1 MAIAACYA
9 GLLAPA
15 PAVAYAAPAVA
26 AYAAPAP
33 AVAYAAPA
41 AYAAPVAYAAAPA
54 AVREDTVVAG
64 PSGTIASSRY
74 GAGAVYYG

>member
-1 MAIAACYA
+1 MAIAASYA
-9 GLLAPA
+9 GLIAPA

-26 AYAAPAP
+26 AYAHP

-41 AYAAPVAYAAAPA
+41 AYAAPVAYAAAAP

-64 PSGTIASSRY
+64 PSGTIASTRI

>member
-26 AYAAPAP
+26 AYAAPA
-33 AVAYAAPA
+33 VAYAAPA

-54 AVREDTVVAG
+54 AVREDSVVAG
-64 PSGTIASSRY
+64 PSGTIVSSRY

>member
-15 PAVAYAAPAVA
+15 PAVAYAA
-26 AYAAPAP
+26 YAAPAP

-41 AYAAPVAYAAAPA
+41 AYAAAPVAYAAAPA
-54 AVREDTVVAG
+54 AVREDSVVAG
-64 PSGTIASSRY
+64 PSGTIVSSKY